1 MKVSQNA
8 IVVPMR
14 GSQGCTHAWIGM
26 VSVVGSHVSTSSCS
40 RGRIIWSRMLSI
52 TQEGRRGIQHSRRS
66 ITGLQIR
73 GDHEEIVERNLG
85 IQQSHTRRSY
95 GSMLVVGRM
104 EERKGDE
111 REEGKKKERNKHIF
125 FPPISSLDP
134 SSSHPSSPSPSSS
147 SPSPIPL
154 SSLVSGGHSVSVFSL
169 PQQSSPC

>member
-1 MKVSQNA
+1 MQYFA
-8 IVVPMR
+8 PMR

-26 VSVVGSHVSTSSCS
+26 VSVVGSQVSTSLCR

-95 GSMLVVGRM
+95 GSMLVVGGT
-104 EERKGDE
+104 EGKGDE
-111 REEGKKKERNKHIF
+111 KEEGKDVTK
-125 FPPISSLDP
+125 
-134 SSSHPSSPSPSSS
+134 
-147 SPSPIPL
+147 
-154 SSLVSGGHSVSVFSL
+154 
-169 PQQSSPC
+169 

>member
-1 MKVSQNA
+1 MEGEGGEGGKRGGGKGKGERGSEKKGRGREREEERRRREGKRRARREGEEDMKASQNA

-14 GSQGCTHAWIGM
+14 GNQGCTHAWIGM
-26 VSVVGSHVSTSSCS
+26 VSVVGSHVSTSLCS
-40 RGRIIWSRMLSI
+40 RGRTIWSRMLSM

-104 EERKGDE
+104 EG
-111 REEGKKKERNKHIF
+111 REMREKRGKK
-125 FPPISSLDP
+125 
-134 SSSHPSSPSPSSS
+134 
-147 SPSPIPL
+147 
-154 SSLVSGGHSVSVFSL
+154 
-169 PQQSSPC
+169 

>member
-52 TQEGRRGIQHSRRS
+52 TQDGRRGIQHSRRS

-95 GSMLVVGRM
+95 GSMLVVGG
-104 EERKGDE
+104 K
-111 REEGKKKERNKHIF
+111 REGREMREKREKRRREINTF

-154 SSLVSGGHSVSVFSL
+154 SSLVSGGHSVSAFSL
-169 PQQSSPC
+169 PQQSSPR